1 MPFTQQTIQ
10 QIAAQRFA
18 KEEAQRKAEEE
29 MAVRENAAAA
39 AALAEAERLARIRA
53 EQEREEARL
62 RAERALAEERVRAE
76 AAALEAAVEAELQRL
91 RNRSEVEVLRDEVA
105 ELKKTVAHLS
115 APKPRICVVSSPAAL
130 HVLNVVANNSNLG
143 GDPHYGVGKVLR
155 VTYKFG
161 DCGMPQSIA
170 VDEHQ
175 TLNLKGHELH
185 LLSASWETN
194 PNRRA
199 PQFFKADVLSWL
211 VGHINQLA

>member
-1 MPFTQQTIQ
+1 MPFTQETIQ

-18 KEEAQRKAEEE
+18 KEEAQRKAEAEK
-29 MAVRENAAAA
+29 AARETAAAV
-39 AALAEAERLARIRA
+39 AALAEAERLARIQA

-76 AAALEAAVEAELQRL
+76 AAALEAAVEAELERL

-115 APKPRICVVSSPAAL
+115 ATKPRMCVVSPPAAL
-130 HVLNVVANNSNLG
+130 HALNVVANNSNLG
-143 GDPHYGVGKVLR
+143 GDPHYGVGKILR

-161 DCGMPQSIA
+161 DCGTPQRIA
-170 VDEHQ
+170 IDEHQ
-175 TLNLKGHELH
+175 TLNLKGHELR

-194 PNRRA
+194 PNRNA